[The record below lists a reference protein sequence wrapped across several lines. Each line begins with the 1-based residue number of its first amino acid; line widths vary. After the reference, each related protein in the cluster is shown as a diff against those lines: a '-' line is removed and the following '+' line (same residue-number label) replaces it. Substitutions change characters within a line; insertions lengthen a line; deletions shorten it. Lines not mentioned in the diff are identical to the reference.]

1 MAVHRLI
8 LQVRVKGVSASLCF
22 LCAFGSNHAATRVDT
37 VAPPGISRVT
47 IDTAGKKK
55 LSGVLGY
62 VIDTHAVH
70 VTIHPAGGI
79 YNRIQT
85 VTFEAPRGVQVY
97 YTFDPIAPPEWFK
110 KFDSAVVTPAGINK
124 LRYFG
129 RDDAGRMSAI
139 KEQEFIL
146 DTIPPKIHLQ
156 VVEGET
162 ADTLK
167 LVMKKRGFIRYTLD
181 GTVPGEKS
189 PLYRVAGDDAE
200 SRAPLLLTIPHQGEG
215 VLNAIAFDESGNQSP
230 PLQWERKYD
239 FVAPRLSMNPPGG
252 RFNHPQAVM
261 ITADKPSTI
270 YYTLNGSDPREGGV
284 LFPSGGIVIS
294 HEGMTMIRCR
304 GRDGAGNWS
313 EEQSARF
320 VLTSKS
326 PDVQVRIDPAGQEGL
341 YSVVLATSESATIYY
356 EIGGAIPTL
365 TSPVYAAPLS
375 LRRGQTL
382 AYFATDI
389 YGNAGKVVIVDD
401 LSKPK
406 VAAVPDGGI
415 FNAAVTVHF
424 KTTMPG
430 VVYWRILPDSIFVPG
445 HDSAA
450 IAEEGEHTLEYY
462 VKLMDGTVSVVHR
475 SIFFIDWTPPRV
487 GISIARKSGDSIT
500 ILLRSSKNATFY
512 YTTNGSI
519 PIPGQNAAVAGD
531 KLKVSKDRV
540 TVARSGDCKFCF
552 YAQDLAGNRSA
563 VKTLN
568 LSKPQVTVDVPPS
581 GSQPYNKM
589 LSITLASD
597 AGATVH
603 FSRHGK
609 VPAIDSPVFS
619 APILLVSSD
628 TIIAFSVDGSGLVGD
643 PDTFVY
649 LIDLPPSAHFS
660 TSPDTIIAGEPVIFD
675 ASTSVDKESPLTR
688 LRFRWDF
695 DGKGYSMT
703 RAVSDPRASHVFSIP
718 GRYSP
723 KLEVMDER
731 GNSGIFSC
739 TLVVHDRCPA
749 GMISVLIDNE
759 HAVCID
765 RYEYPNIPGRFP
777 RTSISWVEAKIACI
791 DAGKRLCTKREWE
804 SACRDGSGNTYP
816 YGNTYEKNR
825 CPTEGRKAWRSG
837 SFAACAKNGI
847 DDMVGNVWEWVEDKR
862 EDYPLMMGGSFR
874 DGKNANC
881 GLTMPGSLSAR
892 TGDVGFRC
900 CK

>member
-1 MAVHRLI
+1 MDLDRLI
-8 LQVRVKGVSASLCF
+8 LNLKGTPAALCL
-22 LCAFGSNHAATRVDT
+22 LCVFGSNPAAREMDT
-37 VAPPGISRVT
+37 IAPPGISRVT

-70 VTIHPAGGI
+70 VTIHPSGGV

-85 VTFEAPRGVQVY
+85 VTFEAPQGIQVY

-110 KFDSAVVTPAGINK
+110 KFEGAVVTPSGINK

-189 PLYRVAGDDAE
+189 PLYRVTGDDAE
-200 SRAPLLLTIPHQGEG
+200 SRAPLLLAIPHTGEG
-215 VLNAIAFDESGNQSP
+215 ILNAIAFDESGNQSRL
-230 PLQWERKYD
+230 LQWERKYD
-239 FVAPRLSMNPPGG
+239 FVAPRLSMHPPGG
-252 RFNHPQAVM
+252 RFNRAQALT

-270 YYTLNGSDPREGGV
+270 YYSLNGSDPREGGM
-284 LFPSGGIVIS
+284 LFPPGGIVIS
-294 HEGMTMIRCR
+294 REGTTMIRCR
-304 GRDGAGNWS
+304 GRDEAGNWS
-313 EEQSARF
+313 EEQAARF
-320 VLTSKS
+320 VLTTKS

-341 YSVVLATSESATIYY
+341 YSVVLTSGESVTIYY
-356 EIGGAIPTL
+356 EIGGVMPTL
-365 TSPVYAAPLS
+365 KSPVYAAPFS
-375 LRRGQTL
+375 LRLGQTF
-382 AYFATDI
+382 AYFVTDI
-389 YGNAGKVVIVDD
+389 NGNAGKIVIVDD

-406 VAAVPDGGI
+406 VFAVPDGGI
-415 FNAAVTVHF
+415 FNTAVTIHF
-424 KTTMPG
+424 KATMPG
-430 VVYWRILPDSIFVPG
+430 VVYWRMLPDSIFVPS
-445 HDSAA
+445 HDSAT
-450 IAEEGEHTLEYY
+450 ITEEGEHTVEYY
-462 VKLMDGTVSVVHR
+462 VKLMNGTVSVVHR

-487 GISIARKSGDSIT
+487 DVSIVRKSGDSIT

-519 PIPGQNAAVAGD
+519 PVPGQNAAVAGD
-531 KLKVSKDRV
+531 KLRVSKDRI
-540 TVARSGDCKFCF
+540 TVARCVDCKFCF

-568 LSKPQVTVDVPPS
+568 LSKPQVTADIPPS

-597 AGATVH
+597 AGTTVH
-603 FSRHGK
+603 FSHHGK
-609 VPAIDSPVFS
+609 IPTLDSPVFS
-619 APILLVSSD
+619 APIFLVNSD

-649 LIDLPPSAHFS
+649 LIDLPPSAHF
-660 TSPDTIIAGEPVIFD
+660 TTTPDTIISGEPVIFD
-675 ASTSVDKESPLTR
+675 ASTSVDKESPLSR
-688 LRFRWDF
+688 LHFRWDF
-695 DGKGYSMT
+695 DGKGYFDSK
-703 RAVSDPRASHVFSIP
+703 AVSDPRVSYVFSTP

-723 KLEVMDER
+723 RLEVTDER
-731 GNSGIFSC
+731 GNTGVFTC
-739 TLVVHDRCPA
+739 ALVVHDRCPA
-749 GMISVLIDNE
+749 GMVSAMTDNG

-765 RYEYPNIPGRFP
+765 RYEYPNIPGKFP
-777 RTSISWVEAKIACI
+777 RTSVSWVEAKISCI

-804 SACRDGSGNTYP
+804 SACRSGSGNTYP
-816 YGNTYEKNR
+816 YGNIYEKNR
-825 CPTEGRKAWRSG
+825 CPTEGRKVWRSG
-837 SFAACAKNGI
+837 GFSECSKNGI
-847 DDMVGNVWEWVEDKR
+847 DDMVGNVWEWVEDKQ

-874 DGKNANC
+874 DGKDANC
-881 GLTMPGSLSAR
+881 GLAMPGSLSAR
-892 TGDVGFRC
+892 TEDVGFRC